1 MIVYLPPKS
10 ICRVCGKFKRVD
22 LRRICR
28 DCYREELFRDT
39 VLLFLLGVLFTVVG
53 AALGLALFKLFGRW

>member
-28 DCYREELFRDT
+28 DCYREELFRDV
-39 VLLFLLGVLFTVVG
+39 VLLFLVGMLSAVVG
-53 AALGLALFKLFGRW
+53 AALGLVLLPW